1 MLARHS
7 RNLGEVIGRAF
18 EVFPTLCHPFTHKF
32 TPMFTPHHRP
42 DRQAEAPHLVH
53 PQATTRVQIHRHRPP
68 GHLSVRQGITPHLA
82 EPSPATL
89 DHWRPETV
97 AACVVVVSGVVH
109 GAAGAQAGGSGDD
122 GTPPTMQA
130 PPPGLMHE
138 YVRYEGGRSHNCT
151 YCGNKCYWY
160 CATCAAAGYGTMA
173 VCGPKCKGNCCR
185 QQHTDGA
192 PRHHGSWNM
201 TQQGAAAVTR
211 ARQERASGTADDA
224 DDDGPMGPI
233 SPSARRSGPRA
244 RAR

>member
-1 MLARHS
+1 M
-7 RNLGEVIGRAF
+7 
-18 EVFPTLCHPFTHKF
+18 
-32 TPMFTPHHRP
+32 
-42 DRQAEAPHLVH
+42 
-53 PQATTRVQIHRHRPP
+53 
-68 GHLSVRQGITPHLA
+68 RQGITPHLA

-224 DDDGPMGPI
+224 DDDEPMGPI

-244 RAR
+244 LSGRARRLLGRALVGTGRAWNLQGACWGISGAHGLCATGTGQQGTSRDRVYTSVYWECILSIHSDSR

>member
-68 GHLSVRQGITPHLA
+68 GRLSVRQGITPHLA

-138 YVRYEGGRSHNCT
+138 NVRYEGGRSQIAPIA
-151 YCGNKCYWY
+151 
-160 CATCAAAGYGTMA
+160 ATSATGIAPHAQPLATARWPSAAQSARATAAVSSTPMARHAITAAG
-173 VCGPKCKGNCCR
+173 
-185 QQHTDGA
+185 
-192 PRHHGSWNM
+192 
-201 TQQGAAAVTR
+201 
-211 ARQERASGTADDA
+211 
-224 DDDGPMGPI
+224 I
-233 SPSARRSGPRA
+233 
-244 RAR
+244 